1 MVPGL
6 KMTHPILIAC
16 MYEATIDT
24 VPDDVCIFIEHTVLF
39 AETTAAYTTLA
50 VQACVVDVNT
60 YVPLPYVAP
69 IYRLNSRFAPETDAV
84 VELVWHVNRY
94 TPTFKVIEAKVVLE
108 GPTLS
113 EAPPVPFVMHPC
125 CVLPSVG
132 TVV

>member
-1 MVPGL
+1 
-6 KMTHPILIAC
+6 

-24 VPDDVCIFIEHTVLF
+24 FPDDVCIFIEHTVLF

-50 VQACVVDVNT
+50 VQDTVVDVST
-60 YVPLPYVAP
+60 YVPLAYVAP
-69 IYRLNSRFAPETDAV
+69 IYRLNSKFAFETDAV

-113 EAPPVPFVMHPC
+113 IAPPVPFVMHPC
-125 CVLPSVG
+125 CVVFNVG